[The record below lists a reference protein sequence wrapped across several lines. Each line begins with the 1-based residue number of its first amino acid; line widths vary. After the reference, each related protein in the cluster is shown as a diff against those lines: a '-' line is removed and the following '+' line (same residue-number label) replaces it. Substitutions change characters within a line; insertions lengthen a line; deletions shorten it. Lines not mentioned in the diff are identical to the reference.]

1 CVCLRLGNVYF
12 RRATFPRLASRSFG
26 PTRSL
31 SCDPAGRYIL
41 NVGSLIVLDRVASSK
56 INQLLYSYRVSATCP
71 SVPHSTD
78 APMFRMALVCWRVA
92 SESAVPSQQATNT
105 TRQEEDMSSV
115 FPEVTASAESCLS
128 NSTAVNPTRDDKVE
142 DCELE
147 LEAKISCQPLRI
159 NLDQNT
165 LQFLEGFQQLFTSL
179 SVPSGQSNSSSFSSQ
194 PLAVP
199 VHTDLQSPPRSSTPT
214 SRASRHP
221 SSPLQG
227 SPSGR
232 VAPSS
237 PHSTSKRMITEG
249 TPASGRPGLFIRKVT
264 FYPDLPIR
272 LDYHGRHLDLT
283 GGSVH
288 GFLRMLLQLHNAEL
302 IIPRRVY
309 QRGYPTLD
317 RLLEEMVTD
326 MRATICAQLPQL
338 LATSIGP
345 MHEVTQFLMGLW
357 DLIYQPVHS
366 LYHGSRASSSSSAGD
381 MSKPYWHTADLDLS
395 AYDPGLTGTQQQQS
409 TAMVTPSVGA
419 GGFIHGLRSGTRS
432 FSTSTLW
439 ATLQLTIQGVR
450 AVQSIA
456 ETAYDLVTPGPALR
470 SRQLRLRQPA
480 DMREGFGNA
489 MSAVSRG
496 FQMVTEDLLGATHT
510 QSEAELLG
518 YKGPVG
524 VVGDVLRQ
532 IPPTVVAPLVTGCE
546 VTANIL
552 GGFRNQLRP
561 EAKLE
566 DEQKWKDTHG
576 L

>member
-1 CVCLRLGNVYF
+1 
-12 RRATFPRLASRSFG
+12 
-26 PTRSL
+26 
-31 SCDPAGRYIL
+31 
-41 NVGSLIVLDRVASSK
+41 
-56 INQLLYSYRVSATCP
+56 
-71 SVPHSTD
+71 
-78 APMFRMALVCWRVA
+78 
-92 SESAVPSQQATNT
+92 
-105 TRQEEDMSSV
+105 
-115 FPEVTASAESCLS
+115 
-128 NSTAVNPTRDDKVE
+128 
-142 DCELE
+142 
-147 LEAKISCQPLRI
+147 
-159 NLDQNT
+159 
-165 LQFLEGFQQLFTSL
+165 
-179 SVPSGQSNSSSFSSQ
+179 
-194 PLAVP
+194 
-199 VHTDLQSPPRSSTPT
+199 
-214 SRASRHP
+214 
-221 SSPLQG
+221 
-227 SPSGR
+227 
-232 VAPSS
+232 
-237 PHSTSKRMITEG
+237 
-249 TPASGRPGLFIRKVT
+249 
-264 FYPDLPIR
+264 
-272 LDYHGRHLDLT
+272 
-283 GGSVH
+283 
-288 GFLRMLLQLHNAEL
+288 
-302 IIPRRVY
+302 
-309 QRGYPTLD
+309 
-317 RLLEEMVTD
+317 
-326 MRATICAQLPQL
+326 
-338 LATSIGP
+338 
-345 MHEVTQFLMGLW
+345 MGLW

-366 LYHGSRASSSSSAGD
+366 LYHGSRTSSNSSARD
-381 MSKPYWHTADLDLS
+381 MPKPYWHTADLDLS
-395 AYDPGLTGTQQQQS
+395 AYDPGLTGTQQQQA
-409 TAMVTPSVGA
+409 TALVTPSVGA